1 MTPAPPPEPKPDAS
15 SETSPSQ
22 KAPPNKGPKASPYAR
37 PGRPGTLGEIFN
49 AGRGA
54 LALLALRPDWT
65 SFYDLTP
72 GGFIRSFFGPAL
84 ALPLYLFGAGLVARN
99 LAGTPDVPVADLWSA
114 AAGHILDAAAFPAL
128 IFLLARP
135 LQIAKGYGA
144 FIIVTNWASL
154 FLNAILAVAALLAL
168 GGAQGLEGFRVI
180 GLIVLCVW
188 IFFTWRAARLL
199 LTKEIAPVLLIVVL
213 AVGVAALA
221 DASADW
227 LVKAL

>member
-1 MTPAPPPEPKPDAS
+1 MTSDTPPDQNPSPDATPQKPSKTS
-15 SETSPSQ
+15 S
-22 KAPPNKGPKASPYAR
+22 YAR

-54 LALLALRPDWT
+54 LALAALRPDWT

-72 GGFIRSFFGPAL
+72 GGFIRSFFGPAI
-84 ALPLYLFGAGLVARN
+84 ALPFYVFSAGLVARN
-99 LAGTPDVPVADLWSA
+99 VAKTVNVPLGDLWSA
-114 AAGHILDAAAFPAL
+114 GLAHILDAASFPAL

-144 FIIVTNWASL
+144 FIVVTNWASL
-154 FLNAILAVAALLAL
+154 FLNAILAAASLLAL
-168 GGAQGLEGFRVI
+168 AGANGLQAFRVMS
-180 GLIVLCVW
+180 LVVLCVW

-213 AVGVAALA
+213 SIGIGALA
-221 DASADW
+221 DTAADG
-227 LVKAL
+227 LIKLL

>member
-1 MTPAPPPEPKPDAS
+1 MTPAPPPELRPPDPK
-15 SETSPSQ
+15 
-22 KAPPNKGPKASPYAR
+22 PKASPKASAYAR

-54 LALLALRPDWT
+54 LALAALRPDWT

-84 ALPLYLFGAGLVARN
+84 ALPLYLFSAGLVARN
-99 LAGTPDVPVADLWSA
+99 MAGTAEVPIPDLWSA
-114 AAGHILDAAAFPAL
+114 GLAHILDAAAFPAL
-128 IFLLARP
+128 IALLARP
-135 LQIAKGYGA
+135 LQVAKGYGA

-154 FLNAILAVAALLAL
+154 FLNAILAAAALLAF
-168 GGAQGLEGFRVI
+168 GGPQGLEGFRVI
-180 GLIVLCVW
+180 GLIILCVW
-188 IFFTWRAARLL
+188 IFFTWRAARVL

-213 AVGVAALA
+213 SVGVGALA

>member
-1 MTPAPPPEPKPDAS
+1 MTSAPPPDPNP
-15 SETSPSQ
+15 SPEASQ
-22 KAPPNKGPKASPYAR
+22 KPLKTSSFTR

-54 LALLALRPDWT
+54 LALVALRPNWT

-72 GGFIRSFFGPAL
+72 GGFIRSFFGPAM
-84 ALPLYLFGAGLVARN
+84 ALPMSVFCAGLVARN
-99 LAGTPDVPVADLWSA
+99 MAGTADVPIPDLWSA
-114 AAGHILDAAAFPAL
+114 GLAHVVDAATFPAL

-144 FIIVTNWASL
+144 FIVVTNWAAL
-154 FLNAILAVAALLAL
+154 FLNAILAAASLLAFA
-168 GGAQGLEGFRVI
+168 GADGLKAFQGVSLLV
-180 GLIVLCVW
+180 VCVW

-213 AVGVAALA
+213 SVGIGALA
-221 DASADW
+221 DAGADW

>member
-1 MTPAPPPEPKPDAS
+1 MTSATPPDPNMSPDAS
-15 SETSPSQ
+15 PQ
-22 KAPPNKGPKASPYAR
+22 KPVKISPYAR

-54 LALLALRPDWT
+54 LALAALKPDWT

-72 GGFIRSFFGPAL
+72 GGFIRSFFGPAI
-84 ALPLYLFGAGLVARN
+84 ALPFAVFCAGLVARN
-99 LAGTPDVPVADLWSA
+99 MAGTADVPIPDLWSA
-114 AAGHILDAAAFPAL
+114 GVAHVLDAAAFPGL

-144 FIIVTNWASL
+144 FIVVTNWASL
-154 FLNAILAVAALLAL
+154 FLNAILAAAALLVFA
-168 GGAQGLEGFRVI
+168 GADGLEGFR
-180 GLIVLCVW
+180 LISLVVLCVW
-188 IFFTWRAARLL
+188 IFFTWRAARML

-213 AVGVAALA
+213 SIGIDALA
-221 DASADW
+221 DTAADW